1 MTGEIPLARK
11 PEDWEATCYVAS
23 QEMFVGFFLRW
34 EDAKLSAA
42 ASELLA
48 ACKSLS
54 RLGEDPRSCMF
65 PEACPGPEVEPV
77 DNRPSFVHRHQQ
89 AYFLLPCSQ
98 QVSRQLWP
106 RILRWPPSSQPK
118 ARRSPPW

>member
-1 MTGEIPLARK
+1 MGKHTEGPWEALREMTGAIPLARK

-23 QEMFVGFFLRW
+23 QEMFVGFFLQW

-65 PEACPGPEVEPV
+65 PVACPGPEVEPV
-77 DNRPSFVHRHQQ
+77 DM
-89 AYFLLPCSQ
+89 CTC
-98 QVSRQLWP
+98 
-106 RILRWPPSSQPK
+106 K
-118 ARRSPPW
+118 ACNAVWLARAAIAKAEGRTGQS